1 MEDPRPDY
9 KAIFTQI
16 TVNLSNTLTTF
27 GPRSPQY
34 KCVVEMLKEFMRRV
48 EKDMNERNRRELDPD
63 MLSTA
68 MEFLKIGEER

>member
-1 MEDPRPDY
+1 
-9 KAIFTQI
+9 
-16 TVNLSNTLTTF
+16 
-27 GPRSPQY
+27 
-34 KCVVEMLKEFMRRV
+34 MRRV